1 MIHRW
6 CPREACRSLAHWLT
20 GRFKSTGQGVNKMSR
35 YSDDPVRHIVT
46 FRVNREEK
54 KLLEHLAKQSGRT
67 VSDFVRR
74 HLNLLTKG

>member
-1 MIHRW
+1 
-6 CPREACRSLAHWLT
+6 
-20 GRFKSTGQGVNKMSR
+20 MSR

>member
-1 MIHRW
+1 MPADRW
-6 CPREACRSLAHWLT
+6 RIAWPGGSNQLDRR
-20 GRFKSTGQGVNKMSR
+20 VNKMSR

-74 HLNLLTKG
+74 HLNLLTKS